1 MIYTGTYRSK
11 SKFNAAAFPSI
22 SLQPAVVSP
31 DLAYIDP
38 IVVKVEGKAFDIIYS
53 GIPTNRQVLFRKAF
67 GVFVFDIN
75 MGIRD
80 VFVMYQK

>member
-11 SKFNAAAFPSI
+11 SKFNAATFPSI
-22 SLQPAVVSP
+22 SFQPAVISAE
-31 DLAYIDP
+31 LAYTDP
-38 IVVKVEGKAFDIIYS
+38 ILVKVEGAAFDIIYS
-53 GIPTNRQVLFRKAF
+53 GIPTNRQVLFKKSF
-67 GVFVFDIN
+67 GVFIFDIN